1 MQSFQPEKLM
11 EFQVPLK
18 KISMLWKSDVF
29 LFHKIQQDPL
39 NQLSVTKGDFL
50 LLFCFLIWLF
60 LTTLQTSTV
69 LFDDFRNY
77 EMCNFPYVLLF
88 ITWFS
93 FFVHFLSHNISMNKV
108 LGTLL
113 WLWESVLFAQHQYL
127 HKNDTNIKLTQQ

>member
-1 MQSFQPEKLM
+1 MQSFQPGKLM
-11 EFQVPLK
+11 GFQVPLK

-50 LLFCFLIWLF
+50 LLFCFFIWLF
-60 LTTLQTSTV
+60 LTTLQSSTV

-93 FFVHFLSHNISMNKV
+93 FFVHFLSHNKSMNKV